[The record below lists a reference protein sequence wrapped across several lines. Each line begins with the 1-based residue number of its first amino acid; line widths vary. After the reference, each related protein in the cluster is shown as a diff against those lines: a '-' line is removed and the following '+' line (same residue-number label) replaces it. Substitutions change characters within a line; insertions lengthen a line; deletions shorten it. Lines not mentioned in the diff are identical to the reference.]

1 MEKDL
6 IESNEKVKQL
16 CETISRLELKLKDI
30 NNNLE
35 LSNAKCD
42 QLSKD
47 NKRLRSIKVDLDNQ
61 VRFKNSVYY
70 FNICILILYLIFL
83 DMFLIAK

>member
-16 CETISRLELKLKDI
+16 CDTISRLELKLKDI
-30 NNNLE
+30 NTQLE
-35 LSNAKCD
+35 LSNSKCD

-47 NKRLRSIKVDLDNQ
+47 NEKLRGIEDDLSKQ
-61 VRFKNSVYY
+61 V
-70 FNICILILYLIFL
+70 
-83 DMFLIAK
+83 